1 MQKVRCHPHFQKT
14 PTACKLLISGS
25 ISLPFSGFF
34 SPFPRGTCPLS
45 VRTTYLEIRGWY
57 PDVRWMITSPTDFN
71 INSFLD
77 FTGLT
82 PSLASVSSDFKSFRK
97 KQFSFFAFARHY
109 LRNLFWFLFL
119 KLLRCFSSLGSFLD
133 CFIINILWHI
143 FIIKLYMRV
152 SPFGYLYFSVPS
164 IQFSLF
170 ASFRIRPRHPWE
182 ALSFLF
188 KSMCSLFF
196 ETLHPWFL
204 FSQYLVAYDAS
215 LLGSE
220 CYYNHF
226 SQRNVPL
233 TELVGFFLLSLKNIF
248 QQQLP
253 LPLPCYDFTSIK
265 LTNFDPFINIHFF
278 VNQRNSLPVYCWVLQ
293 KIPSLKVWRAVC
305 TKLRYIFTE
314 AFWSSITNNSCFMS
328 SSCRA
333 QSVLGCDL

>member
-1 MQKVRCHPHFQKT
+1 
-14 PTACKLLISGS
+14 
-25 ISLPFSGFF
+25 
-34 SPFPRGTCPLS
+34 
-45 VRTTYLEIRGWY
+45 
-57 PDVRWMITSPTDFN
+57 
-71 INSFLD
+71 
-77 FTGLT
+77 
-82 PSLASVSSDFKSFRK
+82 
-97 KQFSFFAFARHY
+97 
-109 LRNLFWFLFL
+109 
-119 KLLRCFSSLGSFLD
+119 
-133 CFIINILWHI
+133 
-143 FIIKLYMRV
+143 MRV

-265 LTNFDPFINIHFF
+265 LTNFDPSINIHFF
-278 VNQRNSLPVYCWVLQ
+278 VIQRNLLLVYFWVLQ